1 MSYQGNILLNQVYT
15 LTGKHKPQYNQYNK
29 VYYGWCNIVFRGG
42 SKMGVRDQFCINC
55 GLQKKS
61 TENDKETEKA
71 TTNTK
76 SFKSAVWKRDRREKI
91 IK

>member
-1 MSYQGNILLNQVYT
+1 
-15 LTGKHKPQYNQYNK
+15 
-29 VYYGWCNIVFRGG
+29 
-42 SKMGVRDQFCINC
+42 MGVRDQFCINC

-76 SFKSAVWKRDRREKI
+76 SFKSAVSKSDRREKI